1 MPTASRSAWERVGP
15 MLAARRAQISP
26 RYANRQ
32 AFADERG
39 VRWRTLHDAEMA
51 KRANFKAVTLRA
63 FEAAYMLVPGS
74 LDRTLAGGP
83 LEPVP
88 AAPADRERHPGAVG
102 KVPSDEALALFENPD
117 GTHDVVKALIYDL
130 GRLEG
135 GEKGRKMA
143 ADIMRVVNRHRAGE
157 QSRNEDTA

>member
-1 MPTASRSAWERVGP
+1 MPTVNRSAWERVGP

-63 FEAAYMLVPGS
+63 FETAYMLVPGS

-88 AAPADRERHPGAVG
+88 DAPAGRERPPALFGP
-102 KVPSDEALALFENPD
+102 VPSQTALDLFD
-117 GTHDVVKALIYDL
+117 GDVTKALIWEAGQLEEDEADGDRLTADL
-130 GRLEG
+130 MSVL
-135 GEKGRKMA
+135 
-143 ADIMRVVNRHRAGE
+143 NRWRSGK